1 MYSYEIKSLL
11 EDIFAW
17 VGLIVVIVVQL
28 IRKKSEP
35 SPEELLAKKRA
46 MAIVFTVC
54 TLASVFL
61 IALIPAADG
70 YSKALLILCLF
81 GTIAAALDAG
91 SNYLEIVFKSK

>member
-1 MYSYEIKSLL
+1 
-11 EDIFAW
+11 
-17 VGLIVVIVVQL
+17 
-28 IRKKSEP
+28 
-35 SPEELLAKKRA
+35 